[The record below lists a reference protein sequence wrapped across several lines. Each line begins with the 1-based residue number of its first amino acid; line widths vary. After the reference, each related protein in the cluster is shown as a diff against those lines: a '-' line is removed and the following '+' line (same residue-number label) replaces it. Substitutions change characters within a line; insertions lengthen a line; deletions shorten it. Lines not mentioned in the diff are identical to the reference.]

1 MDLRHL
7 KYFLAVA
14 ETRNFTQAAASCYV
28 AQSALSQQIARLEKD
43 VGAQLFSRTSRSV
56 RLTAAGELLEPL
68 ARRILADVDTARAAL
83 DALSGLRR
91 GRLRLGL
98 VQTRASSVDLV
109 EVMAD
114 YHVRYPGIDFHVT
127 NAPSAEMG
135 AAVLAGD
142 LDIAVVGLGPRQVPD
157 GLDHFV
163 LDSDP
168 LVLVVPADHALADRE
183 VVDLADL
190 PESHQLIQFT
200 RGSGLRRQV
209 EAAFAR
215 AGVEPGQH
223 FQVGQIQDMVRLAA
237 RGIGVTVVP
246 RSSALGGDA
255 PPGADPR
262 IGLPYGARALR
273 IADEAAAHT
282 ICVVHDSKRLAPAA
296 AAFLEVVERHAVRDQ
311 EGGGPAIDR

>member
-14 ETRNFTQAAASCYV
+14 ETRNFTQAAANCYV

-68 ARRILADVDTARAAL
+68 ARRILADVGNARAAL

-109 EVMAD
+109 EVMSE
-114 YHVRYPGIDFHVT
+114 YHARHPGIDFHVT
-127 NAPSAEMG
+127 NAPSSEMA

-142 LDIAVVGLGPRQVPD
+142 LDIAIVGLGPRLVPE
-157 GLDHFV
+157 GLDYRV
-163 LDSDP
+163 LASDP
-168 LVLVVPADHALADRE
+168 LTLIVPADHALAGRE

-190 PESHQLIQFT
+190 PDSHQFIQFSKGT
-200 RGSGLRRQV
+200 GLRRQV

-223 FQVGQIQDMVRLAA
+223 FQVGQIYDMIRLAA

-246 RSSALGGDA
+246 RSSAFGAGSLLGPNPD
-255 PPGADPR
+255 DT
-262 IGLPYGARALR
+262 LPYGASALR
-273 IADEAAAHT
+273 LADEAAVHT
-282 ICVVHDSKRLAPAA
+282 ICAVYDSKRLAPAA
-296 AAFLEVVERHAVRDQ
+296 AAFLDVVERHAVR
-311 EGGGPAIDR
+311 A